1 MYDAGDRVVAIMR
14 QRGRSKAAGMP
25 VEVSFAEVWTF
36 RDGKQAPMEMYSD
49 PQEALKAVELEG

>member
-1 MYDAGDRVVAIMR
+1 
-14 QRGRSKAAGMP
+14 MP